1 MAIPN
6 LSRPKPV
13 YKHDHNGGVYEVQ
26 YQCPAADYPKGVP
39 QPFGSDLI
47 SLRQVSGNPAA
58 PGFIV
63 VSEYEFKSRFTELR
77 GLEPIEG
84 EDTEGPKDGNDET
97 GATAG

>member
-6 LSRPKPV
+6 LSKPKPR
-13 YKHDHNGGVYEVQ
+13 YKHDHNGGIYEIA
-26 YQCPAADYPKGVP
+26 YQCPAGDYQKGIP

-47 SLRQVSGNPAA
+47 TLRRAGGDAEA
-58 PGFIV
+58 PVIIV

-84 EDTEGPKDGNDET
+84 DDIKGPKRGNDET
-97 GATAG
+97 GATPE